1 MGRMTVGWILA
12 GCLLTWLAQPVAAD
26 VPADLAA
33 DTPVTPVD
41 VTAERP
47 EPALL
52 PDERDR
58 PLRPLALIAPAA
70 LIVALAGLGL
80 TITFRSLRD
89 DLRKRKTVYRRRGH
103 DPSGSAPEA
112 SS

>member
-1 MGRMTVGWILA
+1 MGRMTVGWILT

-26 VPADLAA
+26 VPANV
-33 DTPVTPVD
+33 PVTPVE
-41 VTAERP
+41 VTTERP

-52 PDERDR
+52 PDERDQ

-89 DLRKRKTVYRRRGH
+89 DLRMRKTVYRRRGR

>member
-1 MGRMTVGWILA
+1 MRRMTIGWMLA
-12 GCLLTWLAQPVAAD
+12 GCLLTWLAQPVSADVAAD
-26 VPADLAA
+26 VAA
-33 DTPVTPVD
+33 DTPATPVE
-41 VTAERP
+41 VTTVRS

-52 PDERDR
+52 PDERDG

-70 LIVALAGLGL
+70 LIVALAALGL

-89 DLRKRKTVYRRRGH
+89 DLRRRKTVYRRRGH
-103 DPSGSAPEA
+103 DPSDNEPQT